1 MADDPS
7 SAAVSAAASS
17 AVSAE
22 ELTATNRN
30 FYDRLWGS
38 SRLLSPER
46 FSTWPLVSGLAALA
60 STRLEIGPGLRPRLP
75 LAGTRFVDL
84 SPAAVARLSAAGGQ
98 AEVGSVLNV
107 PAADRSIALVCALDV
122 VEHVVDDER
131 VFSELDRVL
140 ADHGTLLMS
149 APLFAARWTPFD
161 AICGHHRRYEPDDLR
176 ARLASHGLRIVQSAA
191 YGMQPRQWLVDL
203 GLWFMKWMPRRAMF
217 FYNLAMPI
225 ALRLQPPLMLL
236 DGDAALAGGA
246 DEVLLVC
253 RRTVG

>member
-1 MADDPS
+1 MVDHP
-7 SAAVSAAASS
+7 VTAAA
-17 AVSAE
+17 
-22 ELTATNRN
+22 ELTAINRA
-30 FYDRLWGS
+30 FYDRLWGGS
-38 SRLLSPER
+38 HLLPPER
-46 FSTWPLVSGLAALA
+46 FSTWPLVSGLAAQA
-60 STRLEIGPGLRPRLP
+60 PTRLEIGPGLRPRLP

-84 SPAAVARLSAAGGQ
+84 SPAAVERLTAAGGQ
-98 AEVGSVLNV
+98 AEVGSALGL

-122 VEHVVDDER
+122 VEHVVDDGR
-131 VFSELDRVL
+131 VFSELERVL
-140 ADHGTLLMS
+140 AADGTLLMS

-217 FYNLAMPI
+217 FYNLALPI
-225 ALRLQPPLMLL
+225 ALRFQPPLALL
-236 DGDAALAGGA
+236 DGDAALAGDA

-253 RRTVG
+253 RRSAR